1 MPIEHDPRRTTT
13 PAPRF
18 APAPAADASAAMRAA
33 ALVIQVAAF
42 AIVLAALPYPIFQ
55 LDRYTFPKELV
66 LGVAALAASLL
77 CLSSA
82 RRLTVFMVDV
92 LLGGFLVL
100 SLASTLLATNG
111 WLAFRALGVS
121 LAGAALFWCART
133 IARSGRGE
141 ALLLALA
148 AAVVLGSVTGLA
160 QAYGLVETNL
170 ASLTR
175 APGGT
180 FGNRNFMA
188 HLVAMGLPAPPLR
201 LGGVALAGRVR
212 ARQRGDN
219 AGRRRAGALPVARRV
234 AGRGHVSR
242 LPRGRGTLGGP
253 AVGGRRG
260 SAGASGGS
268 ARWRRRGWRSR

>member
-1 MPIEHDPRRTTT
+1 MFRQLQDAASRRQQPVPFVQTFVNPAREPSTRKASRALHVILRAANPFAPQERTLPIEHDPRRTTT

-18 APAPAADASAAMRAA
+18 APAPAADALAAMRAA
-33 ALVIQVAAF
+33 GMVIQVASL

-111 WLAFRALGVS
+111 WLAFRALGLS
-121 LAGAALFWCART
+121 LAGAGLFWCART

-188 HLVAMGLPAPPLR
+188 HLAAMGLPL
-201 LGGVALAGRVR
+201 LLYVSVA
-212 ARQRGDN
+212 
-219 AGRRRAGALPVARRV
+219 
-234 AGRGHVSR
+234 SR
-242 LPRGRGTLGGP
+242 SK
-253 AVGGRRG
+253 GGRRSLMIG
-260 SAGASGGS
+260 SE
-268 ARWRRRGWRSR
+268 RRA